1 MRYLTENIKK
11 DITHHANDELPNE
24 CCGII
29 YESDNLYRSKR
40 CVNNAGNKKNNF
52 RINAN
57 DYLEISSLGKIT
69 AYYHSHP
76 EDKVGIFSDADKK
89 VSKAHG
95 LPLIMYCVKNN
106 KFLEYV

>member
-1 MRYLTENIKK
+1 MQYLTKNIKK
-11 DITHHANDELPNE
+11 DIARHANDELPNE

-29 YESDNLYRSKR
+29 YESNKDFFSKR
-40 CVNNAGNKKNNF
+40 CVTDAVNKKNNF

-57 DYLEISSLGKIT
+57 DYLEVSNLGKIT

-76 EDKVGIFSDADKK
+76 NDKVGIFSDADKK

-106 KFLEYV
+106 KFLEYI